1 MTSTAVRT
9 GNIIQNSEDRS
20 YVRRDVAFPSCGAML
35 RGILFVPESRTG
47 DLPAIAMAPGMSG
60 VKEGSILKY
69 AEYFARGGFV
79 VLAFDNINF
88 GASGG
93 EPRQEADPQLQ
104 RRGYRDAIT
113 FLSLLPEVDA
123 EKIGIWGTSYS
134 GGHVLEVA
142 AHDRRVKC
150 VVSQIAGASAM
161 KTFLGRWRPEQ
172 RRALLKLQDQDRE
185 ARFRGEPPAVI
196 KAVSDNPAEPCVMP
210 GPAAFTYF
218 MEQAKS
224 APNWKNEVTLRSVD
238 LARSCENGAFLPY
251 ISPTPLMMIIALNDE
266 LAPSELSIAAFRT
279 ANEPKKLVLLPG
291 HHFTP
296 YVDEFAL
303 TGNEA
308 RDWFT
313 RHLVIGGSMAIN

>member
-1 MTSTAVRT
+1 MTPTATRA
-9 GNIIQNSEDRS
+9 GNIIENNEA
-20 YVRRDVAFPSCGAML
+20 RDYARQDVEFPSCGAVL
-35 RGILFVPESRTG
+35 RGILFLPKG
-47 DLPAIAMAPGMSG
+47 GAGKLPAIAMAPGMSG

-69 AEYFARGGFV
+69 AEYFARGGFA

-113 FLSLLPEVDA
+113 FLSLRPEVDA
-123 EKIGIWGTSYS
+123 QRIGIWGTSYS

-150 VVSQIAGASAM
+150 VVSQIAGASAI

-172 RRALLKLQDQDRE
+172 RRALLKLQDADRE
-185 ARFRGEPPAVI
+185 ARFCGEPPAMI
-196 KAVSDNPAEPCVMP
+196 KAVSDNPAEACVMP
-210 GPAAFTYF
+210 GPSAFAYF
-218 MEQAKS
+218 MEQAKT
-224 APNWKNEVTLRSVD
+224 APSWRNEVTLRSVD

-251 ISPTPLMMIIALNDE
+251 ISPTPLLMIIALEDE
-266 LAPSELSIAAFRT
+266 LAPSELSIAAFHT

-313 RHLVIGGSMAIN
+313 RHLLVGGSVAIN